1 MTHFHSNTYTR
12 FTAVA
17 FQFSCIG
24 NDPRAA
30 QLLID
35 LEQDPHVREY
45 IDVFLVGSDLERQFP
60 DKWSMV
66 CYNLPFSKLTIFK
79 WKPTVVLLT

>member
-1 MTHFHSNTYTR
+1 MIYFYSNTYTG

-30 QLLID
+30 QLLTD
-35 LEQDPHVREY
+35 LDQDPHVREY
-45 IDVFLVGSDLERQFP
+45 IDVFLVGSDLERQFA
-60 DKWSMV
+60 DKWSIV
-66 CYNLPFSKLTIFK
+66 CYNPPFSKLTGSN
-79 WKPTVVLLT
+79 LGQL